1 MTYLPTANLSPL
13 LTFTQ
18 YSSTVGAL
26 QTALIAAYPSLNIQV
41 VADTVSGETTNAVVI
56 ANNSTVFTVPTGSYV
71 GYNGGAWS
79 QYTSAKFT
87 TTFTTYP

>member
-13 LTFTQ
+13 QTFTQ

-41 VADTVSGETTNAVVI
+41 IADTLSGETTNAVVI
-56 ANNSTVFTVPTGSYV
+56 SNNSLVFTVPTGSYV
-71 GYNGGAWS
+71 GYNGGQWA
-79 QYTSAKFT
+79 QYTAAKFAT
-87 TTFTTYP
+87 LYTTYP

>member
-18 YSSTVGAL
+18 FSSTVGAL

-41 VADTVSGETTNAVVI
+41 VADTLSGETTNAVVI
-56 ANNSTVFTVPTGSYV
+56 SNNSTVFTVPPGSYV
-71 GYNGGAWS
+71 GYNNGQWT
-79 QYTSAKFT
+79 QYTAAKLAQLFT
-87 TTFTTYP
+87 VYP